1 MNVNNILNTD
11 QLVQNR
17 IANQIEQ
24 SNESVGDNF
33 NLGSEVRFSDRFSFE
48 NEDTMND
55 LLNNIGLE
63 VQEEEAINAN

>member
-17 IANQIEQ
+17 IADQIEQ

-33 NLGSEVRFSDRFSFE
+33 NLGSEVRFNDRFSFE

-63 VQEEEAINAN
+63 VQRRGGN

>member
-17 IANQIEQ
+17 IADQIEQ
-24 SNESVGDNF
+24 SNESVGDKF

-63 VQEEEAINAN
+63 VQRRGGN

>member
-17 IANQIEQ
+17 IADQIEQ
-24 SNESVGDNF
+24 SNESVGDTF

-63 VQEEEAINAN
+63 VQRRGGN

>member
-17 IANQIEQ
+17 IADQIEQ

-63 VQEEEAINAN
+63 VQRRGGN